1 MKQLLTLNEQIEE
14 LKWQRKLRGYQLGAG
29 SQFNS
34 SCNMD
39 TSSASVCTLSDG
51 EGDSMMDCRNARG
64 TTATEIF
71 PSKYPSPSSLSIYS
85 DHGSIERELAAV
97 GRTAVIVQGPAGKS
111 ATVPGPSIR
120 NSAAPGPSKLLQDN
134 THLLK
139 GTDSTSDLG
148 SSDELVTSLT
158 DLTLR
163 QSSTGMASSKNSGEQ
178 QSFDSGI
185 HDPQHDHTQQT
196 LLTVNN
202 RNTQENTL

>member
-29 SQFNS
+29 SQLSS

-39 TSSASVCTLSDG
+39 ASSASVCTLSDG
-51 EGDSMMDCRNARG
+51 EGDSMMDCRNAG
-64 TTATEIF
+64 GVTGGEIF

-97 GRTAVIVQGPAGKS
+97 GRTAVVVQGPAGKS
-111 ATVPGPSIR
+111 ATVPGPSSR
-120 NSAAPGPSKLLQDN
+120 NSGAPGPSKLLQDN
-134 THLLK
+134 THLLT

-158 DLTLR
+158 DLTVC
-163 QSSTGMASSKNSGEQ
+163 QSSTGMASKNSGEQ

-185 HDPQHDHTQQT
+185 HDPLGDHTQQT
-196 LLTVNN
+196 ILTVNI